1 MEYGTVK
8 EGKERDKWREK
19 RPRNRVSK
27 LKSYSVRK
35 NQLRSQKEQQRQ
47 QGDKEDKEI
56 TVSRKRQIENEI
68 FRLSQR

>member
-19 RPRNRVSK
+19 RPRNRVSE

-35 NQLRSQKEQQRQ
+35 N
-47 QGDKEDKEI
+47 
-56 TVSRKRQIENEI
+56 
-68 FRLSQR
+68 